1 MNPALQ
7 QLLETRYRRKRQGLV
22 ILGGISALLMALA
35 LAYAAYALIDGPSTS
50 RCPPRAR
57 YHASC
62 VDKYVNDALGVT
74 SVFTILPGILLLIAG
89 SGAFPLRDL
98 SRAPLLRVFGARREE
113 VAWIYPKRTSV
124 RRYGVEVRQI
134 HEIVVCLTDATRHAL
149 RMDEAEVKTAV
160 RLMAA
165 EAPRAETGYSA
176 DLDNQYKRDPTSLLR
191 AAGAPQGSGAGPG
204 TPAALL
210 RLVVAPDFPFA
221 RIDAAIRYLGL
232 TVEPAPPAPAP
243 IPGEPAYAA
252 WARHGGR
259 VTYFFDPRV
268 YLRVLELTGN
278 DPARLQREIAGV
290 VGVPALGPAQVLGM
304 LGAADPR
311 LAMLGVLAAEALG
324 VGNDRRQYQE
334 AVARLRGHPD
344 AAVAQEAQRVA
355 GAWS

>member
-1 MNPALQ
+1 MNPALHQ
-7 QLLETRYRRKRQGLV
+7 ILETRYRRKRQGLV

-35 LAYAAYALIDGPSTS
+35 LGYGAYALIDGPSTS
-50 RCPPRAR
+50 RCPPRGR

-62 VDKYVNDALGVT
+62 VDKYMNDAVGVT
-74 SVFTILPGILLLIAG
+74 AVFTILPGFLLLIAG
-89 SGAFPLRDL
+89 IGVFPLRDL
-98 SRAPLLRVFGARREE
+98 ARAPLLRVFDARREE

-191 AAGAPQGSGAGPG
+191 APAAPPGSGAGPHL
-204 TPAALL
+204 AAAPL

-221 RIDAAIRYLGL
+221 RIDTAIRYLGL
-232 TVEPAPPAPAP
+232 TAEPGPAPTP

-290 VGVPALGPAQVLGM
+290 VGVPALGPPQVLGM
-304 LGAADPR
+304 LAAADPR

-324 VGNDRRQYQE
+324 GGGDRRLYQE
-334 AVARLRGHPD
+334 AVGRLRGHPD
-344 AAVAQEAQRVA
+344 AAVAQEAQRVV